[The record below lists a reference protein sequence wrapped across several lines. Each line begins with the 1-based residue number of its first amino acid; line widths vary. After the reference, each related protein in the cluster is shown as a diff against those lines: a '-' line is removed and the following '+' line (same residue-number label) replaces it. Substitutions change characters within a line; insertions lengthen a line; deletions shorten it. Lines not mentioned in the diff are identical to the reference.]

1 MVDETEESPDGPPTP
16 TLEHVFDLDIEV
28 SAPIDIGETGS
39 GLRRIIPIER
49 GRLSGRIEGEVL
61 PGGAD
66 YQLFRVDRPTELVA
80 RYAFE
85 TDGGDRVYVE
95 NRGIRHASPENK
107 RRLRDGEPVDP
118 ADVYFQSTP
127 RFETAA
133 PELSWLT
140 EGIFVAPGTRM
151 PRGVRLSVHQVV

>member
-1 MVDETEESPDGPPTP
+1 MAEPTDDPPDGPPTP
-16 TLEHVFDLDIEV
+16 ELQHVFDVDVEV

-49 GRLSGRIEGEVL
+49 GQLSGRIQGEIL

-80 RYAFE
+80 KYAFE
-85 TDGGDRVYVE
+85 TDEGHRVYVE

-107 RRLRDGEPVDP
+107 RRLRDGEPVAP
-118 ADVYFQSTP
+118 EDVYFQSTP

-140 EGIFVAPGTRM
+140 EGVFVAPGTRM
-151 PRGVRLSVHQVV
+151 PRGVRLSVYKVI

>member
-1 MVDETEESPDGPPTP
+1 MADEPPEPDVPTP
-16 TLEHVFDLDIEV
+16 GLERVLELDVEV
-28 SAPIDIGETGS
+28 SAPIDVGETGN

-49 GRLSGRIEGEVL
+49 GTVSGRVSGHIL

-66 YQLFRVDRPTELVA
+66 FQLFRIDRPSHLVA
-80 RYAFE
+80 KYAFE
-85 TDGGDRVYVE
+85 TDDGDRVYVE

-107 RRLRDGEPVDP
+107 RRLRDGDPVDP
-118 ADVYFQSTP
+118 EDVYFQSTP

-140 EGIFVAPGTRM
+140 EGIFVAPGSRM
-151 PRGVRLSVHQVV
+151 PRGVRLSVHKVV